1 MNYESI
7 TPGVTDENEAV
18 TPPETLPASDSST
31 FEAPAVLQPV
41 TPPVLQSTL
50 QPVTPPETEL
60 NGVVQKSLKIPAW
73 LAKNLEL
80 EAAASGIPF
89 NTHINNILM
98 NRERMEE
105 AAKDLVAKYQTAIDQ
120 NNTLVK
126 KCKELELEKAD
137 LLRHLQ
143 VTSTDAPKL
152 EALSNVLEA
161 LIDDVANTT
170 TYTKE
175 GLTAHVQELFNF
187 YQIPE

>member
-1 MNYESI
+1 MNYESSA
-7 TPGVTDENEAV
+7 PGVTDENEAV

-31 FEAPAVLQPV
+31 FEAPPVLQPV
-41 TPPVLQSTL
+41 TPPAIQTVL

-60 NGVVQKSLKIPAW
+60 NGVVQKSLKLPAW

-80 EAAASGIPF
+80 EAAASGIAF
-89 NTHINNILM
+89 NTLINNVLM

-105 AAKDLVAKYQTAIDQ
+105 AAKDLVAKYQSVVDQ
-120 NNTLVK
+120 NNALSK
-126 KCKELELEKAD
+126 RSKELELEKAD
-137 LLRHLQ
+137 LLGHLK

-187 YQIPE
+187 YQIGE